1 MQLSTPPHDSAPPL
15 TLAAIGL
22 GSLLLLAAC
31 ASTPPEPTVAMQA
44 AQQAITT
51 ADRARIADQAS
62 PELHEA
68 RDKLAAAQSAVQE
81 KKMVQAER
89 LAEESRADAEL
100 ASATMEAAK
109 ARAVNDDMIRS
120 DATLRQELQRKPGVA
135 Q

>member
-1 MQLSTPPHDSAPPL
+1 
-15 TLAAIGL
+15 
-22 GSLLLLAAC
+22 
-31 ASTPPEPTVAMQA
+31 MQA

-51 ADRARIADQAS
+51 ADRARIADQES

-68 RDKLAAAQSAVQE
+68 RDKLAAAQTAVQE

-89 LAEESRADAEL
+89 LAQESRVDAEL
-100 ASATMEAAK
+100 ASATIEAAK

-120 DATLRQELQRKPGVA
+120 DATLRQELQRKSGVA

>member
-1 MQLSTPPHDSAPPL
+1 MHPSAVPHIPAPTR

-22 GSLLLLAAC
+22 GSLLLLGAC

-51 ADRARIADQAS
+51 ADRARIADQES

-68 RDKLAAAQSAVQE
+68 RDKLAAAQTAVQE

-89 LAEESRADAEL
+89 LAQESRVDAEL
-100 ASATMEAAK
+100 ASATIEAAK

-120 DATLRQELQRKPGVA
+120 DATLRQELQRKSGVA